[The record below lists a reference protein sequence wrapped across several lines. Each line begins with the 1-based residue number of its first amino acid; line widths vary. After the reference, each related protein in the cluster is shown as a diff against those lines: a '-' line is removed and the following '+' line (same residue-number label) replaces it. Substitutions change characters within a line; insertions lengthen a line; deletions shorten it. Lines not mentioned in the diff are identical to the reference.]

1 MDKKL
6 KDEFEN
12 LLEKIEYSKIIKKIK
27 SIPPEDR
34 DYEIN
39 SYMAR
44 AFSGEGKFDSA
55 LKVLFSIEKE
65 GISDPLW
72 HYRVGYAYYSL
83 EEFEKAQKYTKQSFK
98 LDPNDR
104 WSIMLLRVLNKKLN
118 VYEETKTWTDLKT
131 EDFKKSDVFSVET
144 LFSIW
149 KNDLTDL
156 YIDTEEDFKI
166 DSFLPQIKNKLKWI
180 EDNSYAIEKFLIDD
194 GMLELAENWASSAEE
209 AEDEE
214 QECYIM
220 EDGEKVFF
228 PISEKDFINSL
239 YIESITMNIEEDN
252 ISSEIFFCCSPDYFA
267 GHCIIVEVDKDGN
280 ITNQSLAG

>member
-1 MDKKL
+1 MEKRL

-12 LLEKIEYSKIIKKIK
+12 LLEKAEYSKIIKKIK
-27 SIPPEDR
+27 SLPSDTR

-44 AFSGEGKFDSA
+44 AFSGEGKFDST
-55 LKVLFSIEKE
+55 LKVLFSIEKD
-65 GISDPLW
+65 GIADPLW
-72 HYRVGYAYYSL
+72 YYRVGFAYYSL
-83 EEFEKAQKYTKQSFK
+83 EEFEKAQKYTKQSLE

-104 WSIMLLRVLNKKLN
+104 WTIMLLRVLNKKLN
-118 VYEETKTWTDLKT
+118 IYEGKKTGNDLKAI
-131 EDFKKSDVFSVET
+131 DFKKSDVFTAET

-166 DSFLPQIKNKLKWI
+166 DSFLPQIKDKLKWI
-180 EDNSYAIEKFLIDD
+180 EDNSQTIEKVLIDD
-194 GMLELAENWASSAEE
+194 GMLELAEDWASSAEE

-214 QECYIM
+214 QECYVM

-228 PISEKDFINSL
+228 PISEKDFTDSL
-239 YIESITMNIEEDN
+239 YVESITMNIENNE
-252 ISSEIFFCCSPDYFA
+252 ISLEIFFCCSPDYFA
-267 GHCIIVEVDKDGN
+267 GHCIIVEVDRDGN
-280 ITNQSLAG
+280 ITSQSLAG